1 MHLGRLFLQQKQFWL
16 PATFRRLREVLTQ
29 AQQPVSCTWHP
40 ERSSVAVQ
48 IEPNRTKQILTQRG
62 SQTGTLRFDNG
73 AWPGRSAVGLG
84 IRALSPGVFADMPGI
99 TELNLGFNDLS
110 VIDAR
115 AFQGLGNLTL
125 LYLFFN
131 PRLRW
136 IDPLAFVD
144 LPALQYLHLAG
155 CQLSGL
161 THHHFAAQAHLTTLM
176 LRCVSSWKTAVQC
189 PGLSVAVHSASSAL

>member
-1 MHLGRLFLQQKQFWL
+1 
-16 PATFRRLREVLTQ
+16 
-29 AQQPVSCTWHP
+29 
-40 ERSSVAVQ
+40 
-48 IEPNRTKQILTQRG
+48 
-62 SQTGTLRFDNG
+62 
-73 AWPGRSAVGLG
+73 
-84 IRALSPGVFADMPGI
+84 MPGI

-125 LYLFFN
+125 LYLYFN

-161 THHHFAAQAHLTTLM
+161 THHHFAAQAHLTMLM
-176 LRCVSSWKTAVQC
+176 LRCVSAWKTQPICTWRTCRRPAPTGILAPLIRTATMTVWK
-189 PGLSVAVHSASSAL
+189 

>member
-1 MHLGRLFLQQKQFWL
+1 
-16 PATFRRLREVLTQ
+16 
-29 AQQPVSCTWHP
+29 
-40 ERSSVAVQ
+40 
-48 IEPNRTKQILTQRG
+48 
-62 SQTGTLRFDNG
+62 
-73 AWPGRSAVGLG
+73 
-84 IRALSPGVFADMPGI
+84 MPGI

-125 LYLFFN
+125 LYMFFN

-161 THHHFAAQAHLTTLM
+161 THHHFAAQAHLTVLM

-189 PGLSVAVHSASSAL
+189 PGLSVAVHSARSAL